1 MDDSDGMEN
10 YWYDY
15 GARFYDPS
23 LGRFHT
29 QDRFSEDFSEWSPYH
44 YANNNP
50 ILNVDINGD
59 STYTYNIATGVLTMI
74 SETGGN
80 DKQIV
85 NFVNED
91 GTAWEKDGD
100 PVTAAIDGEEVFVT
114 EASDGFLVSVY
125 NPVENL
131 PDNYNSES
139 GYEYSM
145 SDLIMRHKLEGS
157 KLGNIVAGYEA
168 SGNAQPITNKNY
180 YDYYVN
186 KWGTDK
192 ALWFALEGGYFG
204 NLLPGMPSS
213 IAAKQTGQSFNLSYH
228 KSINPITNSWN
239 SFLHANRGSGKSIQ
253 QLAKGYNKLMKGK

>member
-1 MDDSDGMEN
+1 MSWLIG
-10 YWYDY
+10 WYDY
-15 GARFYDPS
+15 GARMYDPS
-23 LGRFHT
+23 LGRWHV
-29 QDRFSEDFSEWSPYH
+29 QDRFAENFSEWSPYH

-50 ILNVDINGD
+50 ILNIDINGD
-59 STYTYNIATGVLTMI
+59 STYTYNIVTGALTMI

-125 NPVENL
+125 NPIENL

-145 SDLIMRHKLEGS
+145 SDLMMRHKLEGS
-157 KLGNIVAGYEA
+157 KLGNIIAGYEA

-204 NLLPGMPSS
+204 NMLPGMPSS
-213 IAAKQTGQSFNLSYH
+213 IAAKQAGQSFNLSYH

-239 SFLHANRGSGKSIQ
+239 SFLPCE
-253 QLAKGYNKLMKGK
+253 